1 MLPGPLEGC
10 FCRPGIGTFCGAP
23 VVSNLEE
30 MREMEIKD
38 HIALKES
45 RLHTFLRVVLGVVF
59 VWASWLKVIDPQRFA
74 DIVQAYRVL
83 PLALVN
89 PVALILP
96 WVEAVCGLLLIA
108 GYMTRG
114 SALVVDGLMFIF
126 IVTFVVNLFRGIDV
140 SCGCFS
146 LSLEAK
152 NQLWIY
158 LIRDLA
164 IFMAGVWVLLYEIKK
179 DRFLTG

>member
-1 MLPGPLEGC
+1 MALK
-10 FCRPGIGTFCGAP
+10 
-23 VVSNLEE
+23 N
-30 MREMEIKD
+30 

-45 RLHTFLRVVLGVVF
+45 RLHTFLRVALGIVF
-59 VWASWLKVIDPQRFA
+59 VWASFQKIIDPQRFA
-74 DIVQAYRVL
+74 DVVQAYRIL
-83 PLALVN
+83 PPSLVN

-96 WVEAVCGLLLIA
+96 WVEAVCGLLLIV

-126 IVTFVVNLFRGIDV
+126 IATFIINSFRGIDV

-146 LSLEAK
+146 LSLEVK
-152 NQLWIY
+152 NKLWLY
-158 LIRDLA
+158 LVRDIA
-164 IFMAGVWVLLYEIKK
+164 IFLVGMWVLLYEIKK